1 MKRIAKILGMLAIV
15 VFLAIQAFRPDRSN
29 PASDPA
35 LAITAQLNVPADVRA
50 ILERSCYDCHS
61 NRTAWPWYS
70 AVSPL
75 SWLVADDVHEAR
87 RHLNFSEWGKYKD
100 DVRTTKLDMIASEVD
115 KGDMPLGR
123 YLLLHQNAALS
134 KAERD
139 LLSSWAGAVS
149 DSLSA
154 LNP

>member
-1 MKRIAKILGMLAIV
+1 MKRLLKILGALCIVAII
-15 VFLAIQAFRPDRSN
+15 AIQAFRPDRSN

-35 LAITAQLNVPADVRA
+35 LAITTQLNVPADVRA

-61 NRTAWPWYS
+61 NRTAWPWYT
-70 AVSPL
+70 AVSPV

-123 YLLLHQNAALS
+123 YLLIHRNAALS
-134 KAERD
+134 KTERD

-154 LNP
+154 LSP